1 MRDDKPSA
9 TAYLIASSIFFL
21 SGEPQ
26 LCTLI
31 PEQAAELSRE
41 FAQTQ
46 PLVPRLFD
54 RALGSK
60 LLRPLARF
68 MERALIPGI
77 KLHYVLRKRYLEE
90 VARDAISSGIRQVV
104 IVGAGFDTLAL
115 RLHERFPATHFF
127 ELDHPA
133 TQGIKRRV
141 TERAGAKKNN
151 LHFVAL
157 DLVRQGPEESL
168 LKHENFRP
176 GDDTLFVAEGLLMY
190 LAPLE
195 VNRLFEFIRNHSG
208 SKSLFAFTFMERQA
222 EGRIGFRKSSRIVDT
237 WLRLR
242 GETFKWGMESE
253 RAGEFL
259 AGLGFKKGETITADR
274 LRERYLAPAHL
285 NHLPLAEG
293 ECICT
298 AIRD

>member
-26 LCTLI
+26 LCSLI
-31 PEQAAELSRE
+31 PEQAARLSHE
-41 FAQTQ
+41 FAHTQ
-46 PLVPRLFD
+46 SLIPRLFD
-54 RALGSK
+54 RALNSK
-60 LLRPLARF
+60 LLRPLARCL
-68 MERALIPGI
+68 ERALIPGI

-90 VARDAISSGIRQVV
+90 VARDAISNGIRQVV
-104 IVGAGFDTLAL
+104 VVGAGFDTLAL
-115 RLHERFPATHFF
+115 RLHDNFPATHFF

-141 TERAGAKKNN
+141 TESAGVRKNN

-157 DLVRQGPEESL
+157 DLARQGPEESL
-168 LKHENFRP
+168 LKQENFRT

-195 VNRLFEFIRNHSG
+195 VNRLFGFIRNHSG
-208 SKSLFAFTFMERQA
+208 SKSLLAFTFMERQA
-222 EGRIGFRKSSRIVDT
+222 GGRVGFRKSSRVVDA

-242 GETFKWGMESE
+242 GETFKWGMERA
-253 RAGEFL
+253 RAGQFL
-259 AGLGFKKGETITADR
+259 AERGFKKGETITADR
-274 LRERYLAPAHL
+274 LRERYLAPANL